1 MDQEE
6 KIIPVEIVDYLIE
19 RNKKE
24 NYIATFDNLA
34 SDVQSVSNKAEK
46 SLIKQRGY
54 LKSLGYDYEYQ
65 EMIIEKVVAY
75 NKLCGKTYLYDF
87 KNGCVA
93 FIISIVIFIILL
105 FYIIKSDGDISST
118 LVTILFYLAAPL
130 LFYSVITMV
139 HSAYEKI
146 KYKRNKIKS
155 PDPSYSLEAYKV
167 IGVDLKENHNYSKDA
182 VMFYLSNYGFDYVG
196 LKLLV
201 DELFASKRH
210 VINIM
215 PEKKRF
221 FWQSH

>member
-75 NKLCGKTYLYDF
+75 NKLCGKTDLYDF

-118 LVTILFYLAAPL
+118 LVTILFSCSFAFL
-130 LFYSVITMV
+130 LCY
-139 HSAYEKI
+139 Y
-146 KYKRNKIKS
+146 
-155 PDPSYSLEAYKV
+155 
-167 IGVDLKENHNYSKDA
+167 
-182 VMFYLSNYGFDYVG
+182 YG
-196 LKLLV
+196 
-201 DELFASKRH
+201 
-210 VINIM
+210 
-215 PEKKRF
+215 P
-221 FWQSH
+221 